1 MTSPAGGPDR
11 PHRNPDDG
19 TVLDMPAIKKPLER
33 ETLPC
38 VHAVTNDE
46 IMLRPGFLRKALAV
60 MRVLGDK
67 GAIHVR
73 SQLLDS
79 PTLYSITLALLELHE
94 QTNCWCIVN
103 DRVDIALACGAN
115 GVQLTHKSIAVPDV
129 HAIAPGLYVG
139 ASVHSAD
146 EARDAEKSG
155 ADWCVAG
162 HVFETETHPGVPR
175 RASTFISEVVAAVDY
190 PVIAIGGIRPE
201 HVRSLVHRGAHGVA
215 AIRGI
220 WNDENSE
227 LAASRYLSQV

>member
-1 MTSPAGGPDR
+1 MTATAAATPVKAP
-11 PHRNPDDG
+11 
-19 TVLDMPAIKKPLER
+19 IE
-33 ETLPC
+33 ELPV

-46 IMLRPGFLRKALAV
+46 IMLRPGFLRKAMGI
-60 MRVLGDK
+60 MRVLEGK
-67 GAIHVR
+67 GAIHIR
-73 SQLLDS
+73 SQLLDT

-94 QTNCWCIVN
+94 QTKCWCIVN
-103 DRVDIALACGAN
+103 DRVDIALACGVQ

-129 HAIAPGLYVG
+129 QRIAPALLIG

-146 EARDAEKSG
+146 EARDAEQAG

-162 HVFETETHPGVPR
+162 HVFETPSHPGEPR
-175 RASTFISEVVAAVDY
+175 RESNFIPDVVGAVRV

>member
-1 MTSPAGGPDR
+1 LTTSAEPTSAKASVDQ
-11 PHRNPDDG
+11 
-19 TVLDMPAIKKPLER
+19 
-33 ETLPC
+33 LPV

-46 IMLRPGFLRKALAV
+46 IMLRPGFLRKAMGV
-60 MRVLGDK
+60 MRILEAK
-67 GAIHVR
+67 GAIHIR
-73 SQLLDS
+73 SQLLDT

-94 QTNCWCIVN
+94 QTKCWCIVN
-103 DRVDIALACGAN
+103 DRVDVALACGAQA
-115 GVQLTHKSIAVPDV
+115 VQLTHKSIAVPDV
-129 HAIAPGLYVG
+129 QRIAPSLLIG
-139 ASVHSAD
+139 ASVHSPD
-146 EARDAEKSG
+146 EARDAEQAG

-162 HVFETETHPGVPR
+162 HVFESPTHPGEPR
-175 RASTFISEVVAAVDY
+175 RESNFIPDVVAAVKV

>member
-1 MTSPAGGPDR
+1 MESDAAPMAE
-11 PHRNPDDG
+11 
-19 TVLDMPAIKKPLER
+19 LPL
-33 ETLPC
+33 

-46 IMLRPGFLRKALAV
+46 IMLRPGFLRKALGV

-79 PTLYSITLALLELHE
+79 PTLFSITLALIELHE
-94 QTNCWCIVN
+94 QTKCWCIVN
-103 DRVDIALACGAN
+103 DRVDIALACGVQ

-129 HAIAPGLYVG
+129 RRIAPALRVG
-139 ASVHSAD
+139 ASVHSPD
-146 EARDAEKSG
+146 EARDAERAG
-155 ADWCVAG
+155 AEWCVAG
-162 HVFETETHPGVPR
+162 SVFETPSHPGMPR
-175 RASTFISEVVAAVDY
+175 QETTFINDVVAAVRF

>member
-1 MTSPAGGPDR
+1 LTATATQPEAA
-11 PHRNPDDG
+11 
-19 TVLDMPAIKKPLER
+19 VLAE
-33 ETLPC
+33 LPC

-46 IMLRPGFLRKALAV
+46 IMLRPGFLRKAMGV

-67 GAIHVR
+67 GAIHIR

-79 PTLYSITLALLELHE
+79 PTLFSLTLALIELHE
-94 QTNCWCIVN
+94 QTKCWCIVN
-103 DRVDIALACGAN
+103 DRVDIALACGVQ

-129 HAIAPGLYVG
+129 RRIAPALRVG
-139 ASVHSAD
+139 ASVHSPD
-146 EARDAEKSG
+146 EARDAERAG
-155 ADWCVAG
+155 AEWCVAG
-162 HVFETETHPGVPR
+162 SVFETQSHPGMPR
-175 RASTFISEVVAAVDY
+175 QETKFINDVVAAVSF

>member
-1 MTSPAGGPDR
+1 MATAALPQSAS
-11 PHRNPDDG
+11 
-19 TVLDMPAIKKPLER
+19 VAE
-33 ETLPC
+33 LPC

-46 IMLRPGFLRKALAV
+46 IMLRPGFLRKAMGV

-73 SQLLDS
+73 SQLLDT
-79 PTLYSITLALLELHE
+79 PTLFSLTLALIELHE
-94 QTNCWCIVN
+94 QTKCWCIVN
-103 DRVDIALACGAN
+103 DRVDIALACGVQ
-115 GVQLTHKSIAVPDV
+115 GVQLTHKSISVPDV
-129 HAIAPGLYVG
+129 RRIAPALRVG
-139 ASVHSAD
+139 ASIHSPD
-146 EARDAEKSG
+146 EARDAERAG
-155 ADWCVAG
+155 AEWCVAG
-162 HVFETETHPGVPR
+162 SVFETPSHPGMPR
-175 RASTFISEVVAAVDY
+175 QETMFINDVVASVSL

>member
-1 MTSPAGGPDR
+1 MTTSAQ
-11 PHRNPDDG
+11 
-19 TVLDMPAIKKPLER
+19 LAKQSIE
-33 ETLPC
+33 ELPV

-46 IMLRPGFLRKALAV
+46 IMLRPGFLRKA
-60 MRVLGDK
+60 MGIMKVLEGK
-67 GAIHVR
+67 GAIHIR

-79 PTLYSITLALLELHE
+79 PTLYSIALALLELHE
-94 QTNCWCIVN
+94 QTKCWCIVN
-103 DRVDIALACGAN
+103 DRVDIALACGVQ
-115 GVQLTHKSIAVPDV
+115 GVQLTHKSISVPDV
-129 HAIAPGLYVG
+129 QRIAPAMLIG
-139 ASVHSAD
+139 ASVHSPA
-146 EARDAEKSG
+146 EAKDAEQAG

-162 HVFETETHPGVPR
+162 HVFETPTHPGEPR
-175 RASTFISEVVAAVDY
+175 RENNFITDVVAAVGV

>member
-1 MTSPAGGPDR
+1 MTTPTDAEKTPTT
-11 PHRNPDDG
+11 P
-19 TVLDMPAIKKPLER
+19 TAIVAKQPLER
-33 ETLPC
+33 SELPC
-38 VHAVTNDE
+38 VHAVTSDE
-46 IMLRPGFLRKALAV
+46 IMLRPGFLRKALGV

-79 PTLYSITLALLELHE
+79 PTLYSITLALLELHA
-94 QTNCWCIVN
+94 QTQCWCIVN

-115 GVQLTHKSIAVPDV
+115 GVQLTHKSIPVPDV
-129 HAIAPGLYVG
+129 QHIAPALRVG
-139 ASVHSAD
+139 ASVHSAQ
-146 EARDAEKSG
+146 EAVDAEKSG

-162 HVFETETHPGVPR
+162 HVFETPSHPSQPR
-175 RASTFISEVVAAVDY
+175 RESTFIPEVVAAVSF

-220 WNDENSE
+220 WDDENSE

>member
-1 MTSPAGGPDR
+1 MSTAATPAVVKAP
-11 PHRNPDDG
+11 
-19 TVLDMPAIKKPLER
+19 IE
-33 ETLPC
+33 ELPV

-46 IMLRPGFLRKALAV
+46 IMLRPGFLRKAMGI
-60 MRVLGDK
+60 MRVLGGK
-67 GAIHVR
+67 GAIHIR
-73 SQLLDS
+73 SQLLDT

-94 QTNCWCIVN
+94 QTKCWCIVN
-103 DRVDIALACGAN
+103 DRVDVALACGVQ

-129 HAIAPGLYVG
+129 QRIAPALLIG

-146 EARDAEKSG
+146 EARDAEQAG

-162 HVFETETHPGVPR
+162 HVFETPSHPGEPR
-175 RASTFISEVVAAVDY
+175 RENNFIPDVVAAVKV

-201 HVRSLVHRGAHGVA
+201 HVRSLVHRGAHGIA

-220 WNDENSE
+220 WNDENAE

>member
-1 MTSPAGGPDR
+1 VTAA
-11 PHRNPDDG
+11 
-19 TVLDMPAIKKPLER
+19 PAIVPEAV
-33 ETLPC
+33 LPV
-38 VHAVTNDE
+38 VHAVTSDE
-46 IMLRPGFLRKALAV
+46 IMLRPGFLRKAMGV

-79 PTLYSITLALLELHE
+79 PTLYSITLALLELHT
-94 QTNCWCIVN
+94 QTQCWCIVN
-103 DRVDIALACGAN
+103 DRVDIALACGVQ

-129 HAIAPGLYVG
+129 QRIAPALKIG
-139 ASVHSAD
+139 ASVHSPA
-146 EARDAEKSG
+146 EAKDAEKAG

-162 HVFETETHPGVPR
+162 HVFETPSHPGLPR
-175 RASTFISEVVAAVDY
+175 QESSFISDVVGAVRI

-201 HVRSLVHRGAHGVA
+201 HVRSLVHRGAYGVA

>member
-1 MTSPAGGPDR
+1 VTAPA
-11 PHRNPDDG
+11 
-19 TVLDMPAIKKPLER
+19 TEAEKEPLAE
-33 ETLPC
+33 LPC

-46 IMLRPGFLRKALAV
+46 IMLRPGFLRKAMGV

-79 PTLYSITLALLELHE
+79 PTLFSLTLALIELHD
-94 QTNCWCIVN
+94 QTKCWCIVN
-103 DRVDIALACGAN
+103 DRVDIALACGVQ

-129 HAIAPGLYVG
+129 RRIAPALRVG
-139 ASVHSAD
+139 ASGHSPD
-146 EARDAEKSG
+146 EARDAERAG
-155 ADWCVAG
+155 AEWCVAG
-162 HVFETETHPGVPR
+162 SVFETPSHPGMPR
-175 RASTFISEVVAAVDY
+175 QETRFINDVVAAVSF

>member
-1 MTSPAGGPDR
+1 MTSAVTPEVVKAP
-11 PHRNPDDG
+11 
-19 TVLDMPAIKKPLER
+19 IE
-33 ETLPC
+33 ELPV

-46 IMLRPGFLRKALAV
+46 IMLRPGFLRKAMGI
-60 MRVLGDK
+60 MRVLEGK
-67 GAIHVR
+67 GAIHIR
-73 SQLLDS
+73 SQLLDT

-94 QTNCWCIVN
+94 QTKCWCIVN
-103 DRVDIALACGAN
+103 DRVDVALACGVQ

-129 HAIAPGLYVG
+129 QRIAPALLIG

-146 EARDAEKSG
+146 EARDAEQAG

-162 HVFETETHPGVPR
+162 HVFETPTHPGEPR
-175 RASTFISEVVAAVDY
+175 RENNFIPDVVAAVKV

-220 WNDENSE
+220 WNDENAE

>member
-1 MTSPAGGPDR
+1 MSSAATPELVKAP
-11 PHRNPDDG
+11 
-19 TVLDMPAIKKPLER
+19 IE
-33 ETLPC
+33 ELPV

-46 IMLRPGFLRKALAV
+46 IMLRPGFLRKAMGI
-60 MRVLGDK
+60 MRVLQGK
-67 GAIHVR
+67 GAIHIR
-73 SQLLDS
+73 SQLLDT

-94 QTNCWCIVN
+94 QTKCWCIVN
-103 DRVDIALACGAN
+103 DRVDVALACGVQ

-129 HAIAPGLYVG
+129 QRIAPALLIG

-146 EARDAEKSG
+146 EARDAEQAG

-162 HVFETETHPGVPR
+162 HVFETPSHPGEPR
-175 RASTFISEVVAAVDY
+175 RENNFIPDVVAAVKL

-220 WNDENSE
+220 WNDENAE

>member
-1 MTSPAGGPDR
+1 VASAKAPIA
-11 PHRNPDDG
+11 
-19 TVLDMPAIKKPLER
+19 E
-33 ETLPC
+33 LPC

-46 IMLRPGFLRKALAV
+46 IMLRPGFLRKAMAV

-67 GAIHVR
+67 GAIHIR
-73 SQLLDS
+73 SQLLDT
-79 PTLYSITLALLELHE
+79 PTLFSLTLALLELHE
-94 QTNCWCIVN
+94 QTKCWCIVN
-103 DRVDIALACGAN
+103 DRVDIALACGVQ

-129 HAIAPGLYVG
+129 QAIAPALRIG
-139 ASVHSAD
+139 ASVHSPE
-146 EARDAEKSG
+146 EASDAERAG

-162 HVFETETHPGVPR
+162 NVFETQSHPGLPR
-175 RASTFISEVVAAVDY
+175 QETAFINDVVAAVSF

-201 HVRSLVHRGAHGVA
+201 HVRALVHRGAHGVA

>member
-1 MTSPAGGPDR
+1 MTSVPVKAP
-11 PHRNPDDG
+11 
-19 TVLDMPAIKKPLER
+19 IEQ
-33 ETLPC
+33 LPTI
-38 VHAVTNDE
+38 HAVTNDE
-46 IMLRPGFLRKALAV
+46 IMLRPGFLRKAMGI

-67 GAIHVR
+67 GAIHIR

-79 PTLYSITLALLELHE
+79 PTLYGLTLALLELHE
-94 QTNCWCIVN
+94 QTKCWCIVN
-103 DRVDIALACGAN
+103 DRVDIALACGVQ

-129 HAIAPGLYVG
+129 QVIAPALRIG
-139 ASVHSAD
+139 ASVHSPD
-146 EARDAEKSG
+146 EARDAELAG

-162 HVFETETHPGVPR
+162 HVFETPSHPGLPR
-175 RASTFISEVVAAVDY
+175 RESSFINDVVAAVSF

-220 WNDENSE
+220 WNDENPE

>member
-1 MTSPAGGPDR
+1 MAD
-11 PHRNPDDG
+11 
-19 TVLDMPAIKKPLER
+19 
-33 ETLPC
+33 LPYI
-38 VHAVTNDE
+38 HAVTNDE
-46 IMLRPGFLRKALAV
+46 IMLRPGFLRKAMGI
-60 MRVLGDK
+60 MRVLGGK

-79 PTLYSITLALLELHE
+79 PTLYSLTLALLELHE
-94 QTNCWCIVN
+94 QTKCWCIIN
-103 DRVDIALACGAN
+103 DRVDIALACGVQ

-129 HAIAPGLYVG
+129 QAIAPALLIG

-146 EARDAEKSG
+146 EARDAEQAG

-162 HVFETETHPGVPR
+162 HVFETESHPGAPR
-175 RASTFISEVVAAVDY
+175 REKTFVSDVVAAVSF

-201 HVRSLVHRGAHGVA
+201 HVHSLVHRGAHGAA

-220 WNDENSE
+220 WNDENPE